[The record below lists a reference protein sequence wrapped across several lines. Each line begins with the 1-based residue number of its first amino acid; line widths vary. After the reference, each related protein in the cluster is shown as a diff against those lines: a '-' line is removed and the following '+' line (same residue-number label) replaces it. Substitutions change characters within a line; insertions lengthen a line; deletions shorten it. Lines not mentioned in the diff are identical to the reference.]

1 MRSEQVLRVA
11 SITLAICAVLALL
24 AVLWQLRSVI
34 ILVGLAVGMSAA
46 LKPILHGLMD
56 HKVPKSLAMGIV
68 YTALGL
74 AAIAVPAVL
83 AVPVANEFSALA
95 DSYAKI
101 QDGAI
106 DDAAGS
112 SPIQRWLVQSVPWV
126 RGWVSQ
132 NLGSGDSVAFWSLLG
147 FTWGAFEALGNVVV
161 VFVLSIYWS
170 ADHEHFERLWLSL
183 LSVERRAAARDL
195 WKTIQTEVGAYLRS
209 EAIQVLLAGGLLGL
223 GYYLLGFPFP
233 ALLAILCAAA
243 WLVPWGGIVI
253 ALAATAMLSL
263 PAVISEGD
271 HIIWSKA
278 LPVGL
283 YTVVVLSV
291 LEYFVEPKFFD
302 RRRYNAL
309 LVLLVV
315 IVLTESFGIAG
326 LILAP
331 LAAATLQ
338 LVGGF
343 LVRRRAMRNAAV
355 PEFRAADQRIDSIWE
370 AVEQIDDAPPELVNV
385 LDRLARLSHAA
396 RSQPEKVVSNP

>member
-1 MRSEQVLRVA
+1 MRSEQILRIA
-11 SITLAICAVLALL
+11 SITLAICSIMALL
-24 AVLWQLRSVI
+24 AVLWQLRAVI
-34 ILVGLAVGMSAA
+34 VLVGLAVGTSAA
-46 LKPILHGLMD
+46 LKPVLLWLTD
-56 HKVPKSLAMGIV
+56 RKVPKSVALGIV
-68 YTALGL
+68 YTVLGL
-74 AAIAVPAVL
+74 AAIAVPLAL

-95 DSYAKI
+95 DSYAEI
-101 QDGAI
+101 QDGELKEGG
-106 DDAAGS
+106 GS
-112 SPIQRWLVQSVPWV
+112 SPIQRWIVESVPWV

-132 NLGSGDSVAFWSLLG
+132 NLGSGDSVAFWRLLG
-147 FTWGAFEALGNVVV
+147 FTWGAFEALGNVVI

-183 LSVERRAAARDL
+183 LSVERRAATRDL
-195 WKTIQTEVGAYLRS
+195 WKTIQSEIGAYLRS
-209 EAIQVLLAGGLLGL
+209 EAVQVLLAGGLLGL

-253 ALAATAMLSL
+253 ALAATAIFSV
-263 PAVISEGD
+263 PAIISEGD

-278 LPVGL
+278 LPVGI

-291 LEYFVEPKFFD
+291 LEYFVEPRFFD

-343 LVRRRAMRNAAV
+343 LVRRRAMQNATV
-355 PEFRAADQRIDSIWE
+355 SQVNAADQRIDSIWE

-385 LDRLARLSHAA
+385 LDRLARLSLAA
-396 RSQPEKVVSNP
+396 RRKPESLTSQT